1 MNPFI
6 TLTTTDGHPVRI
18 NVNHIV
24 AYDLR
29 AFKKQYVQQV
39 AETFT
44 YILIAGGG
52 HSACS
57 RKIKETPEE
66 IDELINHAIFNI
78 PFTRTQLKGA

>member
-6 TLTTTDGHPVRI
+6 ILTTTEGHPVRL

-29 AFKKQYVQQV
+29 AFKKQYGQQV

-44 YILIAGGG
+44 YILIAGGSG
-52 HSACS
+52 CT
-57 RKIKETPEE
+57 RNVKETPEE
-66 IDELINHAIFNI
+66 IDELINHAVFNI
-78 PFTRTQLKGA
+78 PFTQTHIQGA

>member
-6 TLTTTDGHPVRI
+6 ILTTTEGHPVRL

-29 AFKKQYVQQV
+29 AFKKQYGQQV

-44 YILIAGGG
+44 YILIAGGSG
-52 HSACS
+52 CT
-57 RKIKETPEE
+57 RNVKETPEE
-66 IDELINHAIFNI
+66 IDELINDAVLRIPYSNI
-78 PFTRTQLKGA
+78 QGA